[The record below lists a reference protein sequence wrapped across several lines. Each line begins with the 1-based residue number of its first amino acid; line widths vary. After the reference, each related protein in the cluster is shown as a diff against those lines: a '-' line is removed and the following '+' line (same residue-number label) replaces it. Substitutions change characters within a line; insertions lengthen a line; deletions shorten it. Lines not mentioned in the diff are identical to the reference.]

1 MNHLMN
7 WLRIGVAV
15 AIMGIIACN
24 SLIHTPAGEISKD
37 IEVVISTDTLSMRDS
52 VEIFMKEINLGHA
65 EIAITQAAL
74 ESAHFTS
81 DIFKENNN
89 LFGMK
94 KAYHR
99 PHVQTGVNRGHAT
112 YDNWRMSVID
122 YALYQIYVAKGLT
135 TDEYQK
141 FIGKHYAEDPIYS
154 QKIK

>member
-24 SLIHTPAGEISKD
+24 SLVHVPAGEVRED
-37 IEVVISTDTLSMRDS
+37 IELVISIDTLTMRDS
-52 VEIFMKEINLGHA
+52 VKMFMEEINLKHL
-65 EIAITQAAL
+65 EVAINQAVL
-74 ESAHFTS
+74 ESAHFNS
-81 DIFKENNN
+81 PIFKENNN
-89 LFGMK
+89 MFGMK

-135 TDEYQK
+135 TDEYRK
-141 FIGKHYAEDPIYS
+141 FIGKYYAEDPLYS